1 MAIDKLKDSSAERLL
16 PTDQS
21 DFSFYEQFCNERNGS
36 ARKAGILSDE
46 AYEEII
52 EDPSTLYMIV
62 GEVRVPVLVD
72 IKHGASLGY
81 DIKRSRELAGS
92 NNSVSVLSVPIGDL
106 EPEFQADAIKV
117 VGRSGERS
125 IFFADNEGR
134 DLAVLQQG
142 LEAEGAKPIEQPLV
156 DERARPGYEQA
167 SLSLYA
173 MDLVATG
180 EVGEQ
185 PRKKGLDI
193 VRRHFEEDTLPTIS
207 DPGNAVLIRSGES
220 FSDSE
225 LEDLWKLYEDRFQFL
240 GEQHPISMEDS
251 KKDFLELFAHPDVLS
266 VVKYTDNK
274 PVCFTFFS
282 ENISRMSWLNAS
294 FFEKDKATLD
304 PSQTTIFFPGIVASK
319 ESRGQNASEVI
330 SAFADEVART
340 QTSFRL
346 YFENTNLSE
355 RYIPTI
361 VYRASIG
368 HDEYSL
374 SEARKLDETQ
384 YRLLHVD

>member
-1 MAIDKLKDSSAERLL
+1 MAIDNVKDSSAERLF
-16 PTDQS
+16 PTDRS
-21 DFSFYEQFCNERNGS
+21 DFSFYEQFCNERNRS

-46 AYEEII
+46 SYEEII

-62 GEVRVPVLVD
+62 GEVRIPVLVD
-72 IKHGASLGY
+72 IKYGAALGY
-81 DIKRSRELAGS
+81 DPKRSRELAGS
-92 NNSVSVLSVPIGDL
+92 DSPVSVLSVPVGDL
-106 EPEFQADAIKV
+106 DPEFRADAIEI

-134 DLAVLQQG
+134 DLSALQQG
-142 LEAEGAKPIEQPLV
+142 LEAEGAMPTEQPLV

-180 EVGEQ
+180 EMGEQ
-185 PRKKGLDI
+185 PKKKGLDI
-193 VRRHFEEDTLPTIS
+193 VRRRFEEATLPTID

-220 FSDSE
+220 FSDEE

-251 KKDFLELFAHPDVLS
+251 REDFLELFAHSDVLA
-266 VVKYTDNK
+266 VVKYADNT

-282 ENISRMSWLNAS
+282 ENISRMSWLNTS
-294 FFEKDKATLD
+294 FFDKDKATLD
-304 PSQTTIFFPGIVASK
+304 PSQATIFFPGIVASK

-340 QTSFRL
+340 RTSFRL

-355 RYIPTI
+355 RYVPAI

-368 HDEYSL
+368 RDEYSL
-374 SEARKLDETQ
+374 SEARKLDETH
-384 YRLLHVD
+384 YRLLHVG